1 METLNWVVAEAGCSN
16 EENSWD
22 QYMIYPGL
30 LIELNFLCRIEI
42 SKQMDGLLVERAVG
56 NNDKGWR
63 NGVLSP
69 NLSTTGKPSK
79 QAARLDF
86 VLLLIKMSVTAGK
99 LDPPRSLILACHLPN
114 YPMRGSKT
122 NSSSWFG
129 YTGIVRVTGRVCWWL
144 LPRVKNLISLLSMF
158 CKI

>member
-1 METLNWVVAEAGCSN
+1 
-16 EENSWD
+16 
-22 QYMIYPGL
+22 MIYPGL

-63 NGVLSP
+63 NGVLSS

-79 QAARLDF
+79 QAARLAF

-114 YPMRGSKT
+114 YPVRGSKT
-122 NSSSWFG
+122 NSFS
-129 YTGIVRVTGRVCWWL
+129 
-144 LPRVKNLISLLSMF
+144 
-158 CKI
+158 